1 MPPLKGNF
9 LSAGKPTHKLACFVQ
24 ARTLRDAYKR
34 EQFAKFEVERKALR
48 YIIRSN
54 QFTPRQKTE
63 AQLQLT
69 QLPVSSQPTKIK
81 NRCTVGGRGRSILR
95 EFKMGRFPFRLAAL
109 AGELPGVKKA
119 SW

>member
-1 MPPLKGNF
+1 MSPLKGHF
-9 LSAGKPTHKLACFVQ
+9 LSAGKPTHKLACFIQ
-24 ARTLRDAYKR
+24 SRIFRDAYKR
-34 EQFAKFEVERKALR
+34 EQFAKYEVERRALR
-48 YIIRSN
+48 FIIASN
-54 QFTPRQKTE
+54 QFNARQKTE

-81 NRCTVGGRGRSILR
+81 NRCTVGGRGRSVFR

-109 AGELPGVKKA
+109 AGDLPGVKKA